1 MATIH
6 LHPTV
11 LHSEASMAAFQRLH
25 GLLIVPPAMGSI
37 HALAIPALRLSAA
50 AHTGSE
56 AA

>member
-25 GLLIVPPAMGSI
+25 GLLILPPSTGSI
-37 HALAIPALRLSAA
+37 HALAIPAASLSTAT
-50 AHTGSE
+50 TGSE